1 MNATLAFF
9 IFDPM
14 YFLFLIPALLIS
26 LWAQMKVKSTYAAA
40 SKVRAAA
47 GLSGAE
53 TARAILDA
61 HGLSNVRVEQSQGF
75 LSDHYDPRNKVLRLS
90 PQVFQGNS
98 VASAG
103 IAAHEAGHALQDAKG
118 YLPLK
123 LRSGLV
129 PFAAIG
135 GNLSMFLILGG
146 FLLGGVGAGAGGGIG
161 AMLLW
166 GGVIAFSLTVLFQL
180 VTLPVEFDASKRA
193 KDLLQSTGLIQ
204 QGEQSKAMNRMLTAA
219 ALTYVAAALSAIATL
234 AYYLFIIFSSQNR

>member
-14 YFLFLIPALLIS
+14 YFVFLIPAVLIS

-61 HGLSNVRVEQSQGF
+61 HGLNNVRVEQSQGF
-75 LSDHYDPRNKVLRLS
+75 LSDHYDPRHKVLRLS

-118 YLPLK
+118 YMPLSSAQVSSHSPPSAK
-123 LRSGLV
+123 PPCSSSSADSSWAASAQAQAADSEQCSSG
-129 PFAAIG
+129 AASSPSASPCSS
-135 GNLSMFLILGG
+135 NS
-146 FLLGGVGAGAGGGIG
+146 
-161 AMLLW
+161 
-166 GGVIAFSLTVLFQL
+166 SHSQSSS
-180 VTLPVEFDASKRA
+180 TLQNAPKTSSK
-193 KDLLQSTGLIQ
+193 Q
-204 QGEQSKAMNRMLTAA
+204 QVSSNKAN
-219 ALTYVAAALSAIATL
+219 
-234 AYYLFIIFSSQNR
+234 SQRP